1 MNQNQDQHIKRLKLY
16 KALKIGYYRNERKQA
31 KALKKYGYVLDKEL
45 SMGRERMV
53 AFNPTTKKVLFVEN
67 GTNPTNVG
75 DIVNDAYLVA
85 GAIKKTGRF
94 KRAKNTLNLAHDRY
108 KDYKFTL
115 AGHSLGGN
123 LTNYIATPSDKVINY
138 NAAYSKNAKPR
149 ANVTNFRV
157 ASDPISSYSPEGN
170 TKIVE
175 VPKQQKEPTAQTN
188 KLLRPKPKETEEAS
202 TKVIEGNAIKEQA
215 TAATTFNPI
224 AGHYLSN
231 IQGASIFL

>member
-1 MNQNQDQHIKRLKLY
+1 MNQNQDQHIRRLKLY
-16 KALKIGYYRNERKQA
+16 KALKIGYYRNERRQA

-67 GTNPTNVG
+67 GTNPLHAG
-75 DIVNDAYLVA
+75 DIINDAYLSV

-94 KRAKNTLNLAHDRY
+94 KRAKNTLNMAHDRY

-123 LTNYIATPSDKVINY
+123 FTNYIATPTDKVINY
-138 NAAYSKNAKPR
+138 NAAYSPYAR
-149 ANVTNFRV
+149 ARPNVTNFRV
-157 ASDPISSYSPEGN
+157 ASDPISSFSPEGN
-170 TKIVE
+170 TKIVQA
-175 VPKQQKEPTAQTN
+175 PKQVREPTEQTN
-188 KLLRPKPKETEEAS
+188 KLLRPKPKETEES
-202 TKVIEGNAIKEQA
+202 QQKVIEGNAIKEQP
-215 TAATTFNPI
+215 TSLNPI

-231 IQGASIFL
+231 IQKSSIFL